1 MPPDGRRSEAGRDW
15 MARLQ
20 FDSDRKE
27 AVRGNAHRRL
37 GKSPSHIVEVLSCG
51 NPLYQLQELIAKFSL
66 AAMEALPPNFPMNTR
81 LEPAK
86 PPFQTILLYE
96 NVSAGKSARWFHE
109 RLARKFEGEFEF
121 SHWMWN
127 FAVLGVPQIAKQAA
141 DIAIHADQVIL
152 SAAGINEPPETV
164 KNWLLEWAQRT
175 HRKNSALVT
184 LFPRD
189 ARHEVKAS
197 THTFLR
203 QIIAE
208 SPIGFFPES
217 NFAPRRHRPE

>member
-1 MPPDGRRSEAGRDW
+1 MG
-15 MARLQ
+15 RLQ
-20 FDSDRKE
+20 FNSDRNE
-27 AVRGNAHRRL
+27 AVPGNSHRRL
-37 GKSPSHIVEVLSCG
+37 GKSPSDIIDILSCG
-51 NPLYQLQELIAKFSL
+51 NPFFQLQKLMAESSL
-66 AAMEALPPNFPMNTR
+66 ATMEALPPNSPMNTR

-109 RLARKFEGEFEF
+109 RLAHKFKGQFEF
-121 SHWMWN
+121 RHWMWN
-127 FAVLGVPQIAKQAA
+127 FAVLGVPQVAQQAA
-141 DIAIHADQVIL
+141 DVAIDADQVIL
-152 SAAGINEPPETV
+152 SAAGRNEPPEAV
-164 KNWLLEWAQRT
+164 KNWLLEWARRT

-189 ARHEVKAS
+189 ARHEIKAS
-197 THTFLR
+197 THSFLR

-217 NFAPRRHRPE
+217 NFPPRRHFAE